1 MYSEL
6 RNDMKSQKQLEDYA
20 AALLSLRKD
29 PIQKFKGVAHGQVGT
44 KYAAQTVNV
53 NVPDYDLNDDPYTIT
68 LLHHKIHHNKDI
80 RGWDFLTEY
89 ELCAQD
95 APATIII
102 RDDNPMEILMDK
114 LRRENRGFKGAMEA
128 DDILLGDVVSGNFMD
143 APRGIAFPATPANGD
158 IFWLTADYDDAVNQY
173 YGTASGLLYTFDD
186 AIPKWVRG
194 PANLGQRAGD
204 PPAGSGG
211 GEYVGDTYLN
221 TTDSIT
227 YQWDGAAWTQ
237 TAQPT
242 IADATD
248 FATVEW
254 PTDQMAIELRKWTS
268 DFSITWDEAD
278 YNDVDWGQIGDEG
291 AGGTDATISYA
302 SGLPASVDVDC
313 GSAADL
319 ADGTWYFYW
328 DVANMAAGDYVL
340 QRTQNYSLASGVG
353 KGLMAIAEID
363 NATPKAPTF
372 IMLNS
377 YIPVIGAGA
386 ITAHAIWS
394 KHISADW
401 ITGKNFQTAL
411 NVGTGVAG
419 IRIDSVSIR
428 GYDAVN
434 PGNLQF
440 YLQAADGK
448 AYCGAG
454 AVILD
459 ANGITVDGQAIY
471 FNDAGSVFRGFIMG
485 WAGANPYLQVGA
497 TEDLWLTS
505 GAGDDIF
512 IIPGGGATY
521 TRLYGIVVPSADGAV
536 NLGTAALPFGETV
549 ANHHRIRT
557 TLADNTASGIIRQIT
572 AGENLTIG
580 EALYMKNDGKYW
592 LAKADAEATMPC
604 TCLAL
609 ESIAADATG
618 DALFFGPMKD
628 ADVFAGL
635 VTEGAMVFVSE
646 NVAGAF
652 TETIPNGSG
661 EIVQVVGEVK
671 ANNEAFFTF
680 DNTYLE
686 LA

>member
-1 MYSEL
+1 LGL
-6 RNDMKSQKQLEDYA
+6 R
-20 AALLSLRKD
+20 
-29 PIQKFKGVAHGQVGT
+29 
-44 KYAAQTVNV
+44 
-53 NVPDYDLNDDPYTIT
+53 
-68 LLHHKIHHNKDI
+68 
-80 RGWDFLTEY
+80 
-89 ELCAQD
+89 
-95 APATIII
+95 
-102 RDDNPMEILMDK
+102 
-114 LRRENRGFKGAMEA
+114 
-128 DDILLGDVVSGNFMD
+128 
-143 APRGIAFPATPANGD
+143 
-158 IFWLTADYDDAVNQY
+158 
-173 YGTASGLLYTFDD
+173 GL
-186 AIPKWVRG
+186 
-194 PANLGQRAGD
+194 
-204 PPAGSGG
+204 PPAG
-211 GEYVGDTYLN
+211 GEVHGDTYVS
-221 TTDSIT
+221 TADGIT
-227 YQWDGAAWTQ
+227 YQWDSGIPGWVQ
-237 TAQPT
+237 TAQST

-248 FATVEW
+248 FAAVEW

-328 DVANMAAGDYVL
+328 DEANMALGDYVL
-340 QRTQNYSLASGVG
+340 QRTQNYALASGVG

-363 NATPKAPTF
+363 NATPQAPTF

-377 YIPVIGAGA
+377 YTPVIGAGA
-386 ITAHAIWS
+386 ITVGAIWS
-394 KHISADW
+394 KHISADF
-401 ITGKNFQTAL
+401 ITGKNLRTAA
-411 NVGTGVAG
+411 GVQWAAG
-419 IRIDSVSIR
+419 
-428 GYDAVN
+428 GN
-434 PGNLQF
+434 PGVILTSTG
-440 YLQAADGK
+440 LRGKGAAGAIMVELLAATGK
-448 AYCGAG
+448 ITAGAG
-454 AVILD
+454 TVILD
-459 ANGITVDGQAIY
+459 SNGLTIDGQALY
-471 FNDAGSVFRGFIMG
+471 FNDGGSAYRGFIMG

-497 TEDLWLTS
+497 IEDLWLTS

-521 TRLYGIVVPSADGAV
+521 TRLYGTVVPNADGAV

-557 TLADNTASGIIRQIT
+557 TLADNTASGFIRQIT

-604 TCLAL
+604 TCVAL

-618 DALFFGPMKD
+618 DALFYGPMKD

-652 TETIPNGSG
+652 TETVPNGAG

-671 ANNEAFFTF
+671 ANNEVDFTF